1 MPEVIKKAQPC
12 MFKYVPP
19 VVDESTA
26 AAAVAAAEAQDAKE
40 LEEAAG
46 EADSADA
53 AGGNGTSLS
62 AGVAGAVVSVDADGE
77 AKKRK
82 RIQPTSIASLDAAG
96 SSSTDGVS
104 ALPTPPQNAS
114 DGAAVVTSSASTE
127 TTLTSATA
135 VKIKKR
141 IAPQLLPADT
151 TSATPAATA
160 ATIGLNEAVSSVAD
174 GNTADAPM
182 EIDCAE
188 QC

>member
-19 VVDESTA
+19 VVDETTA
-26 AAAVAAAEAQDAKE
+26 AAAVAAADAQDAKE

-46 EADSADA
+46 EVDSADA
-53 AGGNGTSLS
+53 AGANGTSLS
-62 AGVAGAVVSVDADGE
+62 ASAAGAVVSADADGE

-96 SSSTDGVS
+96 SSADVAS
-104 ALPTPPQNAS
+104 ALPTPPQS
-114 DGAAVVTSSASTE
+114 TSVGAAAGTSSAGTEPTST
-127 TTLTSATA
+127 AA

-151 TSATPAATA
+151 TSATPAATV
-160 ATIGLNEAVSSVAD
+160 GLNEAVSSVAV